1 MTFKPAELSQATGG
15 LLRRPFSA
23 GGVSIDSRTVRPG
36 ELFVALATETG
47 DGHDHVAA
55 ALARGAAGAMVH
67 RLPDGVPDDA
77 PLLQVP
83 DTQAGLWALGGFARA
98 RFAGTVV
105 AVTGSVGKTTTKE
118 MLARMLAAFGPTWAA
133 EASHNNQWGVPL
145 TLARCPPAHAFCV
158 CEIGSNHPGEIAP
171 LSALARP
178 HAALITAVS
187 DAHIGNFPD
196 LEALRAEKFSV
207 REGLQAPA
215 RFVAPGADAQLAG
228 LTTTVI
234 PGLDPGISG
243 REMPGSSP
251 GMTVQNGVVVTHGD
265 EETDSAR
272 LLDYQPHPEQCEF
285 TADILGAL
293 VTVRLAAPGRHM
305 AEDAVAALALVAA
318 LGLDVAR
325 AAAALENFAPVAG
338 RGALRRLPW
347 RGGEIL
353 LIDESYNASPKA
365 VRAALAVLRE
375 QEGRHVAVL
384 GDMLELGSEA
394 TRLHT
399 ELAGDVETAADR
411 LFTCGPLMQSLVD
424 AVPEWLHAAHAVD
437 SDALAA
443 VVVEHIEPG
452 DAVLVKGSLGMR
464 MQRIVLAIEGASA

>member
-1 MTFKPAELSQATGG
+1 MTWTPNELTQATGG
-15 LLRRPFSA
+15 LPRRPFSA

-67 RLPDGVPDDA
+67 RLPEGVADDA
-77 PLLQVP
+77 PLLQVA
-83 DTQAGLWALGGFARA
+83 DTLAGLWALGAFARA
-98 RFAGTVV
+98 RFVGTVV

-118 MLARMLAAFGPTWAA
+118 MLARMLGAFGPTWAA
-133 EASHNNQWGVPL
+133 EASHNNKWGVPL
-145 TLARCPPAHAFCV
+145 TLARCPAAHAFCV
-158 CEIGSNHPGEIAP
+158 CEIGTNHPGEITP
-171 LSALARP
+171 LSVLARP

-196 LEALRAEKFSV
+196 LEALRAEKFSI
-207 REGLQAPA
+207 RDGLEVPA
-215 RFVAPGADAQLAG
+215 RFVAPSADAAL
-228 LTTTVI
+228 V
-234 PGLDPGISG
+234 
-243 REMPGSSP
+243 
-251 GMTVQNGVVVTHGD
+251 GVTDVLTHGD

-272 LLDYQPHPEQCEF
+272 LLDYQPHPDECAF
-285 TADILGAL
+285 TADILGHL

-305 AEDAVAALALVAA
+305 AEDAVAGLALVAS

-325 AAAALENFAPVAG
+325 AAAALENFAPIVG
-338 RGALRRLPW
+338 RGARRRLPW

-353 LIDESYNASPKA
+353 LIDETYNASPKA

-384 GDMLELGSEA
+384 GDMLELGAEA
-394 TRLHT
+394 TRLHA
-399 ELAGDVETAADR
+399 ELAGDVETATDR
-411 LFTCGPLMQSLVD
+411 LFTCGPLMRSLAD
-424 AVPEWLHAAHAVD
+424 TVPEWLHVAHAAD
-437 SDALAA
+437 ADALARDVVDA
-443 VVVEHIEPG
+443 VEDG

-464 MQRIVLAIEGASA
+464 MRTIVLAIEGASG